1 MQNIILLDENQSCF
15 DSRRANSTDNIIG
28 YPLINQTLDSILAK
42 VLEWLRPFEGLC
54 EDDGAIIEVDNI
66 LPYDGQPKIDS
77 RNSGQKL
84 VDILNGKGFRARL
97 VSCTN

>member
-54 EDDGAIIEVDNI
+54 EDDGAIIEVDNT
-66 LPYDGQPKIDS
+66 LPYDGQPKIGS
-77 RNSGQKL
+77 SGQTL
-84 VDILNGKGFRARL
+84 VDTLNGKGFRARL
-97 VSCTN
+97 VICPH